1 MVNNND
7 FKVKHGL
14 VVSSTATI
22 LSTATAISTDTGAV
36 IVAGGVGI
44 GGNLYVGGEIVAQK
58 LTIQYTTVT
67 TTIVETDDIITTFN
81 TATSTSTDTGALI
94 IAGGAGIGKDVSI
107 GGNLTFFTNNS
118 AAGAGSKIDI
128 ATGLSGTLVGYDPQ
142 IASLEYNPTLI
153 GTYPVG
159 STITFQDSSTATITQ
174 WDDYGPTYLDLFWDT
189 PKTGDIFPITL
200 KTIDYVEA
208 ASSPAR
214 IIVKTTTGTEQQWLF
229 GADGKLTTPGKIDI
243 LSTENSISTTTGA
256 LTVAGGVGIAG
267 GIIAASTS
275 NINGITFKQDGVFP
289 PVLDEFG
296 TTILYDGITT
306 STILFADGT
315 VQGSRAPVAWTN
327 GRFISVATYYN
338 QDPAVVFLPVILG
351 GYVYPGDTY
360 FDDGSFGTEPN
371 HLFVMADI
379 GGGQMQFVDITQKA

>member
-44 GGNLYVGGEIVAQK
+44 GGDLYVGGEIVAQR

-81 TATSTSTDTGALI
+81 TTTSTSTDTGAL
-94 IAGGAGIGKDVSI
+94 V
-107 GGNLTFFTNNS
+107 
-118 AAGAGSKIDI
+118 
-128 ATGLSGTLVGYDPQ
+128 
-142 IASLEYNPTLI
+142 
-153 GTYPVG
+153 
-159 STITFQDSSTATITQ
+159 
-174 WDDYGPTYLDLFWDT
+174 
-189 PKTGDIFPITL
+189 
-200 KTIDYVEA
+200 
-208 ASSPAR
+208 
-214 IIVKTTTGTEQQWLF
+214 
-229 GADGKLTTPGKIDI
+229 
-243 LSTENSISTTTGA
+243 
-256 LTVAGGVGIAG
+256 VAGGVGIGGDVNIGATITAAG
-267 GIIAASTS
+267 TGT
-275 NINGITFKQDGVFP
+275 INGTTFRQDGVFP

-327 GRFISVATYYN
+327 ARFIAVATYYN
-338 QDPAVVFLPVILG
+338 IDPFIVFSPVIAG

-379 GGGQMQFVDITQKA
+379 GGGQMQFVDITQK